1 MKTERWQKLVC
12 VAYFFISPLLP
23 FGVYYLNRNIDSF
36 VDGFP
41 NFLPIITTFVFF
53 LIGGRLLFIAWKIS
67 NKANLITLFSDNWNG
82 VFWYRIGLWI
92 SINFRW
98 GLIAMNW
105 N

>member
-67 NKANLITLFSDNWNG
+67 NKANLITLVIIGMVFSG
-82 VFWYRIGLWI
+82 IGLVYG
-92 SINFRW
+92 FL
-98 GLIAMNW
+98 LIFVGV
-105 N
+105 